1 MNKNTNFENNRV
13 YDQQYYLL
21 ENKNKTLATKENK
34 KSYASNE
41 KSGSRQ
47 NFESFNPSDSNNH
60 SVSQKKEN

>member
-34 KSYASNE
+34 KSYASN
-41 KSGSRQ
+41 
-47 NFESFNPSDSNNH
+47 
-60 SVSQKKEN
+60 